1 MKPYYDHAGI
11 TIYHGDCREILPQLE
26 PIDLVLTDPPY
37 NAKDIGVKSKKYL
50 SGSFRRSDGDYQLF
64 CSEWFSLCRTLTDRV
79 VFTPG
84 TYHIWNYPPAFWVAA
99 WHKPSAV
106 SYNATGGFNIWEPI
120 LMYGRPP
127 TRLPKDLYTLV
138 PRNLGRGPERE
149 HPCPKPLELWA
160 WLLANISAPGE
171 TVLDPFA
178 GSGTTL
184 VAAKHLGRQA
194 IGVEIEES
202 YCEIVAKRLAQE
214 VLM

>member
-1 MKPYYDHAGI
+1 MGPVKPYYDHAGI

-138 PRNLGRGPERE
+138 PRNLGRGPGARTSMPQAVGIVDLVVGEYIGPWRNRVR
-149 HPCPKPLELWA
+149 PLCRQRHY
-160 WLLANISAPGE
+160 SGCGQAPG
-171 TVLDPFA
+171 TP
-178 GSGTTL
+178 S
-184 VAAKHLGRQA
+184 HRGRN
-194 IGVEIEES
+194 
-202 YCEIVAKRLAQE
+202 
-214 VLM
+214 